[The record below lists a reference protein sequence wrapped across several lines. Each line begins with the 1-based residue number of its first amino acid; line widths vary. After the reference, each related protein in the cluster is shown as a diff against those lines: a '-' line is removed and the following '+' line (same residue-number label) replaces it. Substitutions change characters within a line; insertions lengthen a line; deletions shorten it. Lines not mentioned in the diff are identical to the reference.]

1 MVPEENH
8 ENDQLANRL
17 TAAADGIVNHA
28 AVGLARD
35 LRAAAD
41 LVRINKRPTQP
52 VIPNLVSE
60 LTRIANHCPDPDTQ
74 RRLRR
79 LIGEAQS

>member
-1 MVPEENH
+1 MVLSENH

-17 TAAADGIVNHA
+17 TAAADGIVNSA
-28 AVGLARD
+28 AAGLERD
-35 LRAAAD
+35 LRAAAEI
-41 LVRINKRPTQP
+41 VRCNERPTQP
-52 VIPNLVSE
+52 VVPALVSE

-79 LIGEAQS
+79 LVGEA